1 MTATKHADARLRH
14 RTLILGVGLLL
25 ALCAFTTVGQSRASA
40 VGVAYCTDV
49 YLAGFDHCDA
59 PARHSLT
66 GNEAANHFGSS
77 TTVCAGATLN
87 GSFWGGY
94 ACGDFGYAEHCYDG
108 TNLLV
113 GRIHNGQSGAQH
125 MDGAYYYSQACP

>member
-1 MTATKHADARLRH
+1 MPTDGSRVRLGR
-14 RTLILGVGLLL
+14 RRALITIALVT
-25 ALCAFTTVGQSRASA
+25 ALCAVGGYAQSSGA
-40 VGVAYCTDV
+40 VGVTYCSNV

-66 GNEAANHFGSS
+66 ANIAQNYSGAS
-77 TTVCAGATLN
+77 TIVCAGATLN

-94 ACGDFGYAEHCYDG
+94 VCSGSGFAEHCYDG
-108 TNLLV
+108 ANLLV

-125 MDGAYYYSQACP
+125 MIGSYYYSQACP